1 MTDRPSQ
8 PSLPFWRSRIGAALI
23 VFMGVAGSCSFM
35 SIESFVIII
44 VAPSPYG
51 PSLVTNS

>member
-1 MTDRPSQ
+1 
-8 PSLPFWRSRIGAALI
+8 
-23 VFMGVAGSCSFM
+23 MGVAGSCSFM